1 MKNINNK
8 IVEKHL
14 KKQAKLEGLKLKNWS
29 VSTLVYNVELV
40 DKDNNI
46 FDGKVRW
53 R

>member
-29 VSTLVYNVELV
+29 VSMLVYNVELV